1 MHIGSLFNLMVNFFN
16 KNIYF
21 LIGAM
26 ILTEETLI
34 EIVKK
39 LNYKGYNA
47 YLKNINKNIV
57 QISIFKDNMLL
68 IQNYVIKQESEIMQF
83 VEFLKREK
91 IYLDTI

>member
-1 MHIGSLFNLMVNFFN
+1 MYIDGLFNLMVNFFN

-21 LIGAM
+21 LIGVM

-34 EIVKK
+34 EIIKK
-39 LNYKGYNA
+39 LNHKGYNA

-91 IYLDTI
+91 IYL